1 MVNEGLNR
9 FVFQR
14 EKAVEMVL
22 YLAQRIDDPTVM
34 KICKLMYFADKH
46 HLDQWGQF
54 LCGDDYVAMEHGPV
68 PTDVYDMLKKAQ
80 VKGSEDF
87 EIYLKKEPYQ
97 KKPQPHIKPLR
108 EENMDMISEAARQS
122 LDWVL
127 CEYGAMRIGRLYE
140 IAHEEEAWQK
150 AWDDES
156 TKKRFDMPLL
166 SIASSLSDS
175 ETLIAHLQG
184 DD

>member
-1 MVNEGLNR
+1 MMVNKGLNR

-14 EKAVEMVL
+14 EKAIEMVL
-22 YLAQRIDDPTVM
+22 YLAQRLDNPTVLQ
-34 KICKLMYFADKH
+34 ICKLMYFADKR
-46 HLDQWGQF
+46 HLDDWGQF
-54 LCGDDYVAMEHGPV
+54 LCGNDYVAMVHGPV
-68 PTDVYDMLKKAQ
+68 PIDIYDMIDKARKRGNANFKVGKQ
-80 VKGSEDF
+80 SV
-87 EIYLKKEPYQ
+87 
-97 KKPQPHIKPLR
+97 KPLR
-108 EENMDMISEAARQS
+108 NANMDMISEAARQS

-150 AWDDES
+150 AWDDEG
-156 TKKRFDMPLL
+156 TEKRFDIPLL